1 MEKSVHIME
10 GYVLDY
16 INGKDDIEDMKKTVH
31 IGAWVITESCRSN
44 P

>member
-16 INGKDDIEDMKKTVH
+16 INSKDDIEDMKKQY
-31 IGAWVITESCRSN
+31 I
-44 P
+44 